1 MLNNFYLKLKNFFS
15 STPSKN
21 SIFSLK
27 DLKKLKEANDLFS
40 IIIQTQAGSEI
51 KFVGGCI
58 RKLINKEEIDDI
70 DFAINITPIELIE
83 ILEKNNI
90 KYIKT
95 GFDYGT
101 VTVLINNKKFEIT
114 SLRKDI
120 KTDGRHTEVEY
131 TKDWLEDA
139 SRRDFTINAIY
150 SDING
155 NLFDPYGG
163 VEDILN
169 KKVKFIGD
177 PNKRIQE
184 DYLRI
189 VRYLRFFIQYSSKNH
204 DENAIKF
211 IKKNLNGLS
220 KISKERILEEL
231 FKMMKLDNFNL
242 LFEDEFCKFILLSA
256 LPQLKHYSRL
266 KTLNDIS
273 TELKKKI
280 DKFLLLAILIVDET
294 DNFDFFLYK
303 FNISN
308 NDKKRISLIQDGIKK
323 YSIDFLLLK
332 KNLIKI
338 CYFENKNFVKDLL
351 LFSIFNFPKKISK
364 IEKLLDYVENV
375 VIPKFPITATF
386 LKEKYKFSESKKLG
400 DALKKLEKKWVDN
413 DFKIDKN
420 NIKYYLNL

>member
-1 MLNNFYLKLKNFFS
+1 MLNNFYSKLKNFFS
-15 STPSKN
+15 STSDKN
-21 SIFSLK
+21 SILSLK
-27 DLKKLKEANDLFS
+27 DLKKFKEANDLFS

-231 FKMMKLDNFNL
+231 FKMMQLDNFNL

>member
-1 MLNNFYLKLKNFFS
+1 MLNNFYSKLKNFFS
-15 STPSKN
+15 SQSDKN
-21 SIFSLK
+21 SILSLK
-27 DLKKLKEANDLFS
+27 DLKKFKEANDLFS

-51 KFVGGCI
+51 KFVGGCV

-163 VEDILN
+163 AEDILN

-204 DENAIKF
+204 DENTIKL

-256 LPQLKHYSRL
+256 LPQLKHYNKL
-266 KTLNDIS
+266 KTLNDIPV
-273 TELKKKI
+273 ELKKKI

-364 IEKLLDYVENV
+364 IEKLLDYVENI
-375 VIPKFPITATF
+375 VIPKFPITAAF
-386 LKEKYKFSESKKLG
+386 LKEKFKFPESKKLG
-400 DALKKLEKKWVDN
+400 DALKKLEKEWVDN

>member
-1 MLNNFYLKLKNFFS
+1 
-15 STPSKN
+15 
-21 SIFSLK
+21 
-27 DLKKLKEANDLFS
+27 
-40 IIIQTQAGSEI
+40 
-51 KFVGGCI
+51 
-58 RKLINKEEIDDI
+58 
-70 DFAINITPIELIE
+70 
-83 ILEKNNI
+83 
-90 KYIKT
+90 
-95 GFDYGT
+95 
-101 VTVLINNKKFEIT
+101 
-114 SLRKDI
+114 
-120 KTDGRHTEVEY
+120 
-131 TKDWLEDA
+131 
-139 SRRDFTINAIY
+139 
-150 SDING
+150 
-155 NLFDPYGG
+155 
-163 VEDILN
+163 
-169 KKVKFIGD
+169 
-177 PNKRIQE
+177 
-184 DYLRI
+184 
-189 VRYLRFFIQYSSKNH
+189 
-204 DENAIKF
+204 
-211 IKKNLNGLS
+211 
-220 KISKERILEEL
+220 
-231 FKMMKLDNFNL
+231 MMQLDNFNL

-294 DNFDFFLYK
+294 DNSDFFLYK

-420 NIKYYLNL
+420 NIKYYLNLWKL

>member
-163 VEDILN
+163 AEDILN

-231 FKMMKLDNFNL
+231 FKMMQLDNFNL

-351 LFSIFNFPKKISK
+351 LFSIFNFQKKISK

>member
-1 MLNNFYLKLKNFFS
+1 M
-15 STPSKN
+15 
-21 SIFSLK
+21 
-27 DLKKLKEANDLFS
+27 
-40 IIIQTQAGSEI
+40 
-51 KFVGGCI
+51 
-58 RKLINKEEIDDI
+58 
-70 DFAINITPIELIE
+70 
-83 ILEKNNI
+83 
-90 KYIKT
+90 
-95 GFDYGT
+95 
-101 VTVLINNKKFEIT
+101 
-114 SLRKDI
+114 
-120 KTDGRHTEVEY
+120 EY

-163 VEDILN
+163 AEDILN

-204 DENAIKF
+204 DENTIKF

-231 FKMMKLDNFNL
+231 FKMMKLNNFNL

-256 LPQLKHYSRL
+256 LPQLKHYNRL
-266 KTLNDIS
+266 KTLNGIS

-351 LFSIFNFPKKISK
+351 LFSIFNFPKKIYK

-375 VIPKFPITATF
+375 VIPKFPITAMF
-386 LKEKYKFSESKKLG
+386 LKEKFKFSESKKLG

>member
-1 MLNNFYLKLKNFFS
+1 MLNNFYSKLKFFFS
-15 STPSKN
+15 SASDKN
-21 SIFSLK
+21 SICSLK
-27 DLKKLKEANDLFS
+27 DLKKFKEANDLFS
-40 IIIQTQAGSEI
+40 IIIQTHAGSEI

-163 VEDILN
+163 AEDILN

-231 FKMMKLDNFNL
+231 FKMMQLDNFNL